1 MGGACAW
8 ASDALKMSDRENDC
22 FHWFFRSLIDVRPA
36 LRTLLR
42 LMSSARRAVVD
53 AKSDAA
59 GDGSCEEDV
68 DTTTVRRRTSKAKC
82 IIIRARMLGMSIDR
96 MLVDTSRHFGINCP
110 IRMAA
115 SNIWRGRSDPRK
127 LTGSHRGDDFDGIT
141 DGQKKPIDCLF
152 SPIAGPSRARWDRD
166 GRMSRGTM

>member
-1 MGGACAW
+1 M
-8 ASDALKMSDRENDC
+8 
-22 FHWFFRSLIDVRPA
+22 RPA

-68 DTTTVRRRTSKAKC
+68 VTTTVRRRTSKAKC
-82 IIIRARMLGMSIDR
+82 IVIRARMLGISIDR

-127 LTGSHRGDDFDGIT
+127 LTGPHRGDDFDGIT

-166 GRMSRGTM
+166 GRMSRADACCEAPAPCT